1 MTVDTSS
8 TWSTLQVGNVPLDTS
23 RYQLEHFFSDIGP
36 VKKCFIVKREF
47 NVECFDLLLSFS

>member
-36 VKKCFIVKREF
+36 VKKCFIVKRE
-47 NVECFDLLLSFS
+47 

>member
-36 VKKCFIVKREF
+36 VKKCFIVKRELKLK
-47 NVECFDLLLSFS
+47 VECFDLL